1 MARWKAPDY
10 KVVVKFETPREEV
23 NKKFTMALIHIL
35 ENREREKIR
44 KQLEEENNDNDTEE

>member
-44 KQLEEENNDNDTEE
+44 KQLEEENNNDTEE

>member
-10 KVVVKFETPREEV
+10 KVVVKYETPREVV

-44 KQLEEENNDNDTEE
+44 KQLEENNDTEE